1 MDCEMDR
8 LIKILKDINPDVD
21 YPHCTTLVDDEIF
34 TSFELVNVV
43 TRICEE
49 FAIQIFPEQI
59 IPGNFNSADSIY
71 RLIQKLEE
79 DV

>member
-1 MDCEMDR
+1 MER

-21 YPHCTTLVDDEIF
+21 YPRCTTLVDDEIF

-43 TRICEE
+43 TQVCEE
-49 FAIQIFPEQI
+49 FAIQILPEQI
-59 IPGNFNSADSIY
+59 IPENFNSADSMY
-71 RLIQKLEE
+71 RLIQKLKE